1 METKTKS
8 RLTSY
13 NFWVKLASAV
23 ILILRIVLSKFG
35 IEIDSAF
42 ILDIAT
48 LVAGVLV
55 VLGIIN
61 EPTGITISYKNQE
74 SEVNGNMENVQNFKT
89 QIEEKL
95 NEVRDV
101 FASFG
106 IEDKEVVNAKLE
118 QINGFLV
125 SLFNAELKS
134 IETLSNMLNEEEG
147 ESLGEIV
154 ETDSEKQNNL
164 EDSLMPINVNEDAL
178 ASVTTINASENAL
191 EGIETINVGE
201 FDKKTENCQQKVE
214 ECNFKVVDTEDV
226 ENNERVNVEN
236 IENVNCV
243 EVSEDETVEGLGC
256 GETLENGTVGESVG
270 ADFSE
275 TLLSAEIS
283 DGVKNDSG
291 AVQMIKTL
299 ENEFC
304 GEDLERQKLF
314 AEKLST
320 LLEDNLNIFE

>member
-55 VLGIIN
+55 ILGIIN

-74 SEVNGNMENVQNFKT
+74 SEVNENMGNEQNFKT

-95 NEVRDV
+95 NEVRNI
-101 FASFG
+101 FSSFG
-106 IEDKEVVNAKLE
+106 IEDEDVVNAKLE

-125 SLFNAELKS
+125 SLFNTELKS
-134 IETLSNMLNEEEG
+134 IETLSNLLNDEKDVNSGEKTETEGVKHGNIDVVSPKNDGGGVMLDEVVIDENGSRVFSEDNLVDLAGDKQIIENDTDIVVAENNDDKNA
-147 ESLGEIV
+147 LNTEIV
-154 ETDSEKQNNL
+154 EEKCSAENL
-164 EDSLMPINVNEDAL
+164 Q
-178 ASVTTINASENAL
+178 
-191 EGIETINVGE
+191 IEIE
-201 FDKKTENCQQKVE
+201 EVE
-214 ECNFKVVDTEDV
+214 KLEDV
-226 ENNERVNVEN
+226 EVLEEK
-236 IENVNCV
+236 IAG
-243 EVSEDETVEGLGC
+243 EGAILD
-256 GETLENGTVGESVG
+256 SP
-270 ADFSE
+270 E
-275 TLLSAEIS
+275 TLLTTEIS
-283 DGVKNDSG
+283 EGAKSDSS

-299 ENEFC
+299 ESELC
-304 GEDLERQKLF
+304 GENSERKEVF
-314 AEKLST
+314 TKKLSE
-320 LLEDNLNIFE
+320 LIENNLNIFE